1 VALQGT
7 ACGEVGE
14 CGVGFVTD
22 GATGR
27 RVDRWGWQGNGRRA
41 RLRVEGES
49 MATRSFGVTAEF
61 EEFVAEQVKSGRFAD
76 AREVLE
82 AAKAALAREA
92 TDDDL
97 DVEYVRQAIEEGEA
111 SGIYEGDVF
120 ADIRKKYGLTSSL

>member
-1 VALQGT
+1 
-7 ACGEVGE
+7 
-14 CGVGFVTD
+14 
-22 GATGR
+22 
-27 RVDRWGWQGNGRRA
+27 
-41 RLRVEGES
+41 